1 MSYSFMHKV
10 VICYSGKNI
19 LFEKKVIDEICFVSY
34 VIIQL
39 GAHNVIHNTN
49 TKISILSQFW
59 KSELNTQNEKVLR
72 GEVRAIENT
81 ERIYV
86 SIQNIVR
93 LSHFLSVRYFTINSS
108 LSRIYAKCQV
118 SPSWDL
124 NKNSLGW
131 WKKIIYPSFIWSIS
145 NIILYLIISKQILSY
160 GKYLKIITWK
170 IEYL

>member
-1 MSYSFMHKV
+1 MSSFKLAPIM
-10 VICYSGKNI
+10 
-19 LFEKKVIDEICFVSY
+19 LFVTQTPKSSFCQSFR
-34 VIIQL
+34 
-39 GAHNVIHNTN
+39 
-49 TKISILSQFW
+49 

-124 NKNSLGW
+124 NKNSLGS
-131 WKKIIYPSFIWSIS
+131 WKKIIYPSFIR
-145 NIILYLIISKQILSY
+145 NIWYIMLYRIIPIKILFYE
-160 GKYLKIITWK
+160 IITWK
-170 IEYL
+170 IKYLLLCRDL

>member
-1 MSYSFMHKV
+1 MSSFNLAPIM
-10 VICYSGKNI
+10 
-19 LFEKKVIDEICFVSY
+19 LFVTQTPKSPFCHS
-34 VIIQL
+34 
-39 GAHNVIHNTN
+39 
-49 TKISILSQFW
+49 FW

-131 WKKIIYPSFIWSIS
+131 WKKIIYPSFIWNIS
-145 NIILYLIISKQILSY
+145 NFILHLITSKPILLY
-160 GKYLKIITWK
+160 YDFVKIYKEFSI
-170 IEYL
+170 

>member
-1 MSYSFMHKV
+1 MSSFKLAPIM
-10 VICYSGKNI
+10 
-19 LFEKKVIDEICFVSY
+19 LFV
-34 VIIQL
+34 
-39 GAHNVIHNTN
+39 
-49 TKISILSQFW
+49 TKTLKSPFCHTFW

-131 WKKIIYPSFIWSIS
+131 WKKIIYPSFIWNIS
-145 NIILYLIISKQILSY
+145 NFILHLITSKPILLY
-160 GKYLKIITWK
+160 YDFVKIYKEFSI
-170 IEYL
+170 